1 MSIVAMIANVMSAG
15 RIHFDCVTTMNLLRT
30 LLFIFI
36 TVSFVCFVASANDVF
51 ANSFLATV
59 AVFVVAR

>member
-1 MSIVAMIANVMSAG
+1 MIANVMSAG

-36 TVSFVCFVASANDVF
+36 TVFFVLLLPRTMCPQIHYSLQ
-51 ANSFLATV
+51 SLCS
-59 AVFVVAR
+59 